1 MSILENI
8 ENNSDLRAVPG
19 EQIPQLCEEI
29 RQFLVEKVSRTGG
42 HIASNLGMVELT
54 VALHRVY
61 DPEKDKILFDVGH
74 QSYVHKL
81 LTGRRS
87 GFDHLRQLD
96 GLAGFPKPCE
106 SPADPFVAGHA
117 SDSVSLA
124 MGMARARTLQKKDFD
139 IVAVI
144 GDGAMTGGLSFEGL
158 NDAGASHEPL
168 LVILNDNG
176 MSINESVG
184 GISKLLR
191 QARIRPGYLHFKREY
206 RKLKDRMPTLY
217 NTTHWLKEN
226 LKRYLMPPG
235 IFEDMGFLYLGPVNG
250 HDELA
255 LEEAIRWAREL
266 REPVLLH
273 VVTVKGKGYSPA
285 EENPE
290 LYHGVDAFDA
300 RRGVEPKPASD
311 FSSCFGR
318 TVMELAEKD
327 EKVCAVTAA
336 MESGT
341 GLEGFA
347 NRFRDRFFELGIAEE
362 HACAMCGGMASQGMK
377 PIFAVYSTFLQRAYD
392 MLIEDVGL
400 MKLHVVFAVDRA
412 GLVGRDGTTHQ
423 GSFDIAYLSSV
434 PGMKIYAP
442 ASFAELRSML
452 KHAVEEETWPVAVRY
467 PRGGEGAYTDDSSAE
482 DAVVLS
488 EGRDLTLVCHGILTN
503 EAISAVRELEKA
515 GISAELVKLNR
526 VFPLPEETVLASLRK
541 TGRLLSVDE
550 ACRQGSVGAQIL
562 TAAAENGIALRGV
575 RRLDLGTG
583 IVTHGQVEALRSR
596 LGLDAAGIVR
606 AAKELMG

>member
-1 MSILENI
+1 M
-8 ENNSDLRAVPG
+8 
-19 EQIPQLCEEI
+19 
-29 RQFLVEKVSRTGG
+29 
-42 HIASNLGMVELT
+42 
-54 VALHRVY
+54 
-61 DPEKDKILFDVGH
+61 
-74 QSYVHKL
+74 
-81 LTGRRS
+81 
-87 GFDHLRQLD
+87 
-96 GLAGFPKPCE
+96 
-106 SPADPFVAGHA
+106 
-117 SDSVSLA
+117 
-124 MGMARARTLQKKDFD
+124 
-139 IVAVI
+139 
-144 GDGAMTGGLSFEGL
+144 
-158 NDAGASHEPL
+158 
-168 LVILNDNG
+168 
-176 MSINESVG
+176 
-184 GISKLLR
+184 
-191 QARIRPGYLHFKREY
+191 
-206 RKLKDRMPTLY
+206 
-217 NTTHWLKEN
+217 
-226 LKRYLMPPG
+226 
-235 IFEDMGFLYLGPVNG
+235 
-250 HDELA
+250 
-255 LEEAIRWAREL
+255 
-266 REPVLLH
+266 
-273 VVTVKGKGYSPA
+273 
-285 EENPE
+285 
-290 LYHGVDAFDA
+290 DAFDA

-452 KHAVEEETWPVAVRY
+452 KHAVEEETGPVAVRY

>member
-515 GISAELVKLNR
+515 G
-526 VFPLPEETVLASLRK
+526 LAKPDS
-541 TGRLLSVDE
+541 
-550 ACRQGSVGAQIL
+550 
-562 TAAAENGIALRGV
+562 
-575 RRLDLGTG
+575 
-583 IVTHGQVEALRSR
+583 
-596 LGLDAAGIVR
+596 
-606 AAKELMG
+606 

>member
-19 EQIPQLCEEI
+19 EQIPPLCEEI

-124 MGMARARTLQKKDFD
+124 MGMARARTLHKKDFD
-139 IVAVI
+139 VVAVI

-191 QARIRPGYLHFKREY
+191 QARVRPGYLHFKREY

-452 KHAVEEETWPVAVRY
+452 KHAVEEETGPVAVRY

>member
-19 EQIPQLCEEI
+19 EQIPPLCEEI

-139 IVAVI
+139 VVAVI

-191 QARIRPGYLHFKREY
+191 QARVRPGYLHFKREY

-452 KHAVEEETWPVAVRY
+452 KHAVEEETGPVAVRY

>member
-452 KHAVEEETWPVAVRY
+452 KHAVEEETGPVAVRY

>member
-400 MKLHVVFAVDRA
+400 MKLHVDFAVDRA

-452 KHAVEEETWPVAVRY
+452 KHAVEEETGPVAVRY

>member
-1 MSILENI
+1 M

-19 EQIPQLCEEI
+19 EQIPPLCEEI

-139 IVAVI
+139 VVAVI

-191 QARIRPGYLHFKREY
+191 QARVRPGYLHFKREY

-452 KHAVEEETWPVAVRY
+452 KHAVEEETGPVAVRY